1 MTVFA
6 CIVCFMLGW
15 ITHKVADMYDRKREK
30 EKRRY
35 QNDR

>member
-15 ITHKVADMYDRKREK
+15 ITHKAADMYDRRREK
-30 EKRRY
+30 EVSE
-35 QNDR
+35 